1 MFGRRQLMA
10 RLVIKG
16 RRRLKGEVRIG
27 GSKNSSVAIIPA
39 VLLGEGPS
47 TLENVPAIRDVK
59 VFAQI
64 LQDLGALVSLNQNTM
79 MISPNGFASHVA
91 PYGLVRKL
99 RASYYLMG
107 VLLAKFGK
115 AKVGL
120 PGGCDIGPRP
130 IDQHLKGFRALGAE
144 ASVEGGVVRLY
155 AQKLV
160 GAPVYLDMPSVGATI
175 NIMLAACLA
184 QGTTVIENAAKEPH
198 VVDLANCL
206 NSMGARIHG
215 AGTDII
221 RIKGVKGLKS
231 TCHSIIPDDMESATY
246 MMMAAATGGDVEI
259 QGVITKHLEPVVAKL
274 KESGAFIEQNGD
286 FIKVVGPDRPRPVNV
301 KTLPYPG
308 FPTDAQQPLT
318 AVLTRAT
325 GVSVV
330 QESMYDNRL
339 GHVSELIK
347 MGAKVRVQG
356 KTAIVEGAPKL
367 TGSPVIAS
375 DLRAGAGLVVAGLS
389 AEGTTE
395 IHGLEIIER
404 GYESIV
410 DKLKGLGAN
419 VYRAGDQGQENS
431 PV

>member
-1 MFGRRQLMA
+1 MA
-10 RLVIKG
+10 KLVIEG
-16 RRRLKGEVRIG
+16 RRRLTGEVKIG

-39 VLLGEGPS
+39 VLLGEGQS

-64 LQDLGALVSLNQNTM
+64 LQDLGALVSLNRNTM
-79 MISPNGFASHVA
+79 TISPNGFASHVA
-91 PYGLVRKL
+91 PYDLVRKL

-115 AKVGL
+115 AEVGL

-155 AQKLV
+155 ANELV
-160 GAPVYLDMPSVGATI
+160 GAPLYLDMPSVGATI

-184 QGTTVIENAAKEPH
+184 KGTTIIENAAKEPH

-221 RIKGVKGLKS
+221 RIKGVKSLKGTS
-231 TCHSIIPDDMESATY
+231 HSIIPDDMEGATY
-246 MMMAAATGGDVEI
+246 MMMAVATGGDVEI

-274 KESGAFIEQNGD
+274 KEAGASIEQNGD
-286 FIKVVGPDRPRPVNV
+286 FVRVVGPERPRPVNV

-325 GVSVV
+325 GVSVI
-330 QESMYDNRL
+330 QESQYDNRL
-339 GHVSELIK
+339 GHLNELVK
-347 MGAKVRVQG
+347 MGAKVKVQG

-367 TGSPVIAS
+367 TGSPVTAS
-375 DLRAGAGLVVAGLS
+375 DLRAGASLVVAGLS

-395 IHGLEIIER
+395 IYGLEIIER

-410 DKLKGLGAN
+410 DKLQAIGAH
-419 VYRAGDQGQENS
+419 VQRVDGQE
-431 PV
+431 